1 MPLLGYIFHFPAIVF
16 HYFYEKCF
24 QSYVK
29 LTPWMHKIIKI
40 YWKNEYILKTDQSD
54 SKSTLI
60 YLKWFQSDPKVCKMA
75 PKWRQMTP
83 KPPRIAQPF
92 VLLASSP
99 PSWHLKMS
107 GKWIYSVYGPV
118 WVGHEAI
125 WYALH
130 VPFDVYMPLLA
141 SLSSLSAHFLP
152 LFWQKLLPKW
162 LQTKLIVA

>member
-1 MPLLGYIFHFPAIVF
+1 L
-16 HYFYEKCF
+16 
-24 QSYVK
+24 
-29 LTPWMHKIIKI
+29 HKTIKI
-40 YWKNEYILKTDQSD
+40 DWKNEYILKTDQSD

-83 KPPRIAQPF
+83 KPPRLAQVLAALKCSGASWAAKYVGKPF
-92 VLLASSP
+92 IFCL
-99 PSWHLKMS
+99 
-107 GKWIYSVYGPV
+107 WIL

-141 SLSSLSAHFLP
+141 SLSSLSTHFLP

-162 LQTKLIVA
+162 LKTKLIVA